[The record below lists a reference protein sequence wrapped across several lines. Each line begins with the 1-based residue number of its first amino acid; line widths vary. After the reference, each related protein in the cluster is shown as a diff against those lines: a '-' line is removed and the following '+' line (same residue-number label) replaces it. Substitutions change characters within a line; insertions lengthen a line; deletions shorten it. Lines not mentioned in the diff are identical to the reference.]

1 MSAAEP
7 EWRER
12 AERGSERLL
21 GWMAA
26 ASLRLG
32 RPVSRCILHVIG
44 IYYFLFAPAAR
55 RAMRGYLERALLH
68 RPRARDRMRQIMT
81 FATCIHDRLYLL
93 ARRAELFSV
102 TLEGEEVVRQAVGGG
117 PTLLMGAH
125 MGNFE
130 VLRLIGRRYSGF
142 EVSMAMYED
151 NARKLNSILGHIA
164 GAAGEAPEIIPVGR
178 VDSMLKLRDSLH
190 SGRLVGVLADRLF
203 GNEPTVTV
211 NFLGAPARFPSSPM
225 RLAAML
231 RCRVIF
237 MLGLYRGAN
246 RYHVVFA
253 SLADFSQIERPARAA
268 AVESGVHR
276 YVALLEQHCRTDPYN
291 WFNFYD
297 FWAPAASPGEARAL
311 STS

>member
-1 MSAAEP
+1 MSAAQP
-7 EWRER
+7 EWRGR

-32 RPVSRCILHVIG
+32 RPASRIILHIIG
-44 IYYFLFAPAAR
+44 SYYFLFAPAAR
-55 RAMRGYLERALLH
+55 RAMRGYLERALQH
-68 RPRARDRMRQIMT
+68 PPRARDRMRQIMS

-93 ARRAELFSV
+93 ARHGELFRI
-102 TLEGEEVVRQAVGGG
+102 TLEGEDVVREAVGGG

-142 EVSMAMYED
+142 EVSMAMYEN
-151 NARKLNSILGHIA
+151 NARKLNSILGRIA
-164 GAAGEAPEIIPVGR
+164 GGAGEAPEIIPVGR
-178 VDSMLKLRDSLH
+178 VDSMLRLRDSLQ

-203 GNEPTVTV
+203 GNEPAVTV
-211 NFLGAPARFPSSPM
+211 NFLGAPARFPSGPM

-246 RYHVVFA
+246 RYHVIFA
-253 SLADFSQIERPARAA
+253 SLADFSGLERAGRAA
-268 AVESGVHR
+268 AVETAVHR

-297 FWAPAASPGEARAL
+297 FWAAAASAAVAPAI